1 MTISIQ
7 WKSFTL
13 PPQWPLLRQVQFIQF
28 QFREAGAAALFFSQT
43 KKDHHSYA
51 GVAGMES
58 ETAPYEK
65 TKQTFKVPM
74 KCQVRVDKC
83 LSSTSVV
90 SENSIAN

>member
-1 MTISIQ
+1 MTRFSRCRH
-7 WKSFTL
+7 SGSAAF
-13 PPQWPLLRQVQFIQF
+13 LRWGGGEWSG
-28 QFREAGAAALFFSQT
+28 EAGAAALFFSQT